1 MQFSESPKSGKE
13 IFLNPVKLWQG
24 NKIEPIKCRLIDD
37 RVEKKFLFF
46 YSSERFVDHYQ
57 KTKLTGNGRETK
69 SATT

>member
-37 RVEKKFLFF
+37 RVEKNSGFF
-46 YSSERFVDHYQ
+46 ILPKDLSIIIRKQ
-57 KTKLTGNGRETK
+57 N
-69 SATT
+69 